1 MAVRYAVICTGAVI
15 SNDALPCDTADLT
28 GGDI

>member
-1 MAVRYAVICTGAVI
+1 MAVRYAVIYAGAAI
-15 SNDALPCDTADLT
+15 SSDALPCDTADLT